1 MIPKIIHFTRDDGLE
16 SEFDLNSTSWEIMIW
31 DTKEIKKE
39 MKKYPKIWRIYN
51 AVSSKDTKNVLSK
64 YVIMREYGGICFD
77 YKDCKD
83 CKNCKDCK
91 DCKNC
96 KNCKKDDRNDCNA
109 YKKLLDD
116 IFKKENT
123 KDIIYIGAC
132 NSFYFFPDY
141 SLDFLAM
148 ERNHPIWKDVWTRV
162 KHYADDNAI
171 NNALFHCINHSDK
184 YEIMEVFKQSDNTF
198 RALQKN
204 KATLRIKQL
213 LMFIAAICIII
224 FVEQL
229 YHYNVSLYGAINF
242 IPGIGVVSSSSN
254 SSNKDKKKQK

>member
-1 MIPKIIHFTRDDGLE
+1 MIPTIVHFIHTNSSINANSSINDN
-16 SEFDLNSTSWEIMIW
+16 SSINAKSDLNSTNWEIMVW

-51 AVSSKDTKNVLSK
+51 AVSSKDTKDVLSK
-64 YVIMREYGGICFD
+64 YVIMREHGGVFCD
-77 YKDCKD
+77 YKH
-83 CKNCKDCK
+83 
-91 DCKNC
+91 
-96 KNCKKDDRNDCNA
+96 CKKDDFNGL
-109 YKKLLDD
+109 KKLLDD
-116 IFKKENT
+116 ILKGSNA
-123 KDIIYIGAC
+123 KDIIYVGAS
-132 NSFYFFPDY
+132 NSFYFFTNY

-148 ERNHPIWKDVWTRV
+148 ERNHPIWKDVWRRV
-162 KHYADDNAI
+162 ENYIDDNAI

-204 KATLRIKQL
+204 KSALRMKQFI
-213 LMFIAAICIII
+213 MFILAICIII

>member
-1 MIPKIIHFTRDDGLE
+1 MIPKIIHFTRDDG
-16 SEFDLNSTSWEIMIW
+16 SEFDLNSTNWEIMNW
-31 DTKEIKKE
+31 NTKEIKKE

-51 AVSSKDTKNVLSK
+51 AVSSNDTKNVLSK
-64 YVIMREYGGICFD
+64 YVIMREHGGICFD
-77 YKDCKD
+77 
-83 CKNCKDCK
+83 CKDCK
-91 DCKNC
+91 D
-96 KNCKKDDRNDCNA
+96 CKKDDRNDCNA

-123 KDIIYIGAC
+123 KDVIYIGAC
-132 NSFYFFPDY
+132 NSFYFFTDY

-162 KHYADDNAI
+162 EHYTDDNAI

-198 RALQKN
+198 RTLQKN
-204 KATLRIKQL
+204 KTALRMKQL

-242 IPGIGVVSSSSN
+242 IPGIGVVSSSSKQD
-254 SSNKDKKKQK
+254 KDKKKKK

>member
-1 MIPKIIHFTRDDGLE
+1 MIPKIIHFINMNSINTV
-16 SEFDLNSTSWEIMIW
+16 SDLNSTSWETMVW

-39 MKKYPKIWRIYN
+39 IKKYPKIWRIYN
-51 AVSSKDTKNVLSK
+51 VVSSKDTKNVLSK

-77 YKDCKD
+77 YKDCK
-83 CKNCKDCK
+83 
-91 DCKNC
+91 
-96 KNCKKDDRNDCNA
+96 NCKKDDC
-109 YKKLLDD
+109 KKLLDD
-116 IFKKENT
+116 ILKESNA
-123 KDIIYIGAC
+123 KDVIYIGAS
-132 NSFYFFPDY
+132 NSFYFFTDY

-162 KHYADDNAI
+162 EHYSDDNAI

-198 RALQKN
+198 RASQKN
-204 KATLRIKQL
+204 KTVLRMKQL
-213 LMFIAAICIII
+213 LMFILAICIII

-242 IPGIGVVSSSSN
+242 IPGIGVVASN
-254 SSNKDKKKQK
+254 QNKDKKKNK

>member
-1 MIPKIIHFTRDDGLE
+1 MIPKVVHFTRDDGLKSE
-16 SEFDLNSTSWEIMIW
+16 SESDLNSTSWEIIVW
-31 DTKEIKKE
+31 STKEIKKE

-64 YVIMREYGGICFD
+64 YVIMREHGGVCFD
-77 YKDCKD
+77 YKDCN
-83 CKNCKDCK
+83 NCKDCK
-91 DCKNC
+91 Q
-96 KNCKKDDRNDCNA
+96 
-109 YKKLLDD
+109 LLDD
-116 IFKKENT
+116 ILKGSNT
-123 KDIIYIGAC
+123 KDVIYIGAS
-132 NSFYFFPDY
+132 NSFYFITNY

-148 ERNHPIWKDVWTRV
+148 ERNHPIWKDVWIKV
-162 KHYADDNAI
+162 EHYIDNNAI

-204 KATLRIKQL
+204 KATLRMKQL

-242 IPGIGVVSSSSN
+242 IPGIGIVSSSFAKN
-254 SSNKDKKKQK
+254 KKKKK